1 MKIEIL
7 ERDIVD
13 QRLEDGDMSGKK
25 RRGGRAIYIEH
36 EPP

>member
-25 RRGGRAIYIEH
+25 GGVG
-36 EPP
+36 EPFI